1 MVLLLQTVVQPHG
14 KDKYPKE
21 LTAIHY
27 AVITAMYNL
36 SRLLLSTTIGATL

>member
-1 MVLLLQTVVQPHG
+1 MVLLLQTVVQPYG
-14 KDKYPKE
+14 RAKYDE
-21 LTAIHY
+21 LEDIHY